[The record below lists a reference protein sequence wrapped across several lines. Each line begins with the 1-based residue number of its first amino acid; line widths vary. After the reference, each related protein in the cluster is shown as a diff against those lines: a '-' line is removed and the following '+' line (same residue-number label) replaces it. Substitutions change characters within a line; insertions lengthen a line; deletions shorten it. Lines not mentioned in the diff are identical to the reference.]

1 MLPRTFKYQEDVVKR
16 LVFLIVSLLFVTNC
30 FAEIKPEQ
38 ATVHKLTDIA
48 NPHRVWVND
57 MVFNFIADGRS
68 TLIDGD
74 TGDYLGMLSTGL
86 MFLNLTIPSHQKEI
100 YAAQTYYSRA
110 HRGERS
116 DFVAIYDASSLSPLA
131 EIPIPAKRAV
141 TTPSL
146 HHAALTD
153 NDQFMLIY
161 NFTPVMSVSVVD
173 VKSRQFIA
181 EVESPGCVMVYPTGP
196 RQFNMLC
203 GDGSVFSVGLDKN
216 GKAVKKSKSKAFF
229 YPMKDPVEEEG
240 VRVKNEWLYFSDGGD
255 IYPVD
260 VSTSRPTFPDKW
272 SLLTSNDRKESWRPG
287 GVQPLAV
294 HAGSERLYIVMHQG
308 KKDSHDDPGK
318 EIWVY
323 DLNSKKRIQRI
334 NTKNLVAS
342 IHVSQDSKP
351 LLFTVFPGSPS
362 LDIYDAMSGDYL
374 RTVSDLGY
382 SPMVL
387 QAH

>member
-1 MLPRTFKYQEDVVKR
+1 MLPRTSKFQTDVGCK
-16 LVFLIVSLLFVTNC
+16 LVLLISGLLLASVCN
-30 FAEIKPEQ
+30 AELKPEQ
-38 ATVHKLTDIA
+38 VTVHKLKDIS

-86 MFLNLTIPSHQKEI
+86 MFLSLTIPSHQKEI
-100 YAAQTYYSRA
+100 YAAQTYFTRA
-110 HRGERS
+110 HRGERN
-116 DFVAIYDASSLSPLA
+116 DFVAVYDAGSLSPLA

-146 HHAALTD
+146 HHAVLTD

-173 VKSRQFIA
+173 VKSRKFIA

-203 GDGSVFSVGLDKN
+203 GDGSVFSVVLDKN
-216 GKAVKKSKSKAFF
+216 GKAVKKNKSEPFF
-229 YPMKDPVEEEG
+229 DPMKDPVEEEG
-240 VRVKNEWLYFSDGGD
+240 VRINNQWLYFSNAGD

-260 VSTSRPTFPDKW
+260 VSSAKPSFPDKW
-272 SLLTSNDRKESWRPG
+272 SLLSTVDRKELWLPG

-294 HAGSERLYIVMHQG
+294 NEKTKRLYIVMHQG
-308 KKDSHDDPGK
+308 GKDSHDDPGK
-318 EIWVY
+318 EVWVY

-334 NTKNLVAS
+334 KTKNLVAS
-342 IHVSQDSKP
+342 IHVSRDSEP
-351 LLFTVFPGSPS
+351 LLFTSCPGSPS
-362 LDIYDAMSGDYL
+362 LDIYDALSGDYL
-374 RTVSDLGY
+374 RTVNDLGY

-387 QAH
+387 QSH